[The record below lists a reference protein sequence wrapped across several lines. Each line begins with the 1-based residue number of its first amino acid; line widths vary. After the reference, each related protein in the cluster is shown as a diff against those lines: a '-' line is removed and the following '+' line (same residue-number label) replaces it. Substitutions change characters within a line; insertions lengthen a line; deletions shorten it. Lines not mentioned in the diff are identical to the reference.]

1 MIANEITLVIMKS
14 VSRNLFNIVYIWFYF
29 RNYFNASSLLVR
41 FSKVATIFSTMTSFL
56 LILSFLNKL
65 TKIFMISLE
74 SKLDFREFSADKY
87 SIMMMMYL
95 RETSSQLVT
104 KARISLK
111 MLVLVKITDLA
122 YLSIAKA
129 FNNLNVGF
137 ISCLE
142 AKS

>member
-1 MIANEITLVIMKS
+1 
-14 VSRNLFNIVYIWFYF
+14 
-29 RNYFNASSLLVR
+29 
-41 FSKVATIFSTMTSFL
+41 
-56 LILSFLNKL
+56 
-65 TKIFMISLE
+65 
-74 SKLDFREFSADKY
+74 
-87 SIMMMMYL
+87 MMMMYL

-111 MLVLVKITDLA
+111 MLVLVKIIDLA